1 MARGHRAS
9 GGRFGADFSYQDWA
23 SAGFRFD
30 EPDAGGPDDEDDAAP
45 DVAVYHEPDE
55 ALDEQDHRL
64 PSRPERR
71 QEEMPERGWEDLP
84 EHGLGDPPNRIDL
97 DGYRARLFGGPGA
110 SLYGDPG
117 VPRQNDWNS
126 DQLPAVSATAEWEE
140 PVRPEP
146 IAETGSMVRP
156 YTKTGGRTRSDYD
169 LAIEALVST
178 SDRGRLP
185 EAAVL
190 PEHRSICG
198 LCLDTRS
205 VAEVAAHL
213 RLPLGVARV
222 LIGDMAGMGLVLI
235 HQSGMVVGD
244 RPSIEFMER
253 VLSGLR
259 RL

>member
-9 GGRFGADFSYQDWA
+9 GGRFGADFSYRDWA
-23 SAGFRFD
+23 STGFRFE
-30 EPDAGGPDDEDDAAP
+30 EPDAGGPDEEEDAAP
-45 DVAVYHEPDE
+45 EVASYHEPDE
-55 ALDEQDHRL
+55 ALDEQDQRL

-71 QEEMPERGWEDLP
+71 QEQMPERGWEDLP

-126 DQLPAVSATAEWEE
+126 DQLPAVPAAMDWEE

-146 IAETGSMVRP
+146 MAETGSLVRP

>member
-1 MARGHRAS
+1 
-9 GGRFGADFSYQDWA
+9 
-23 SAGFRFD
+23 
-30 EPDAGGPDDEDDAAP
+30 
-45 DVAVYHEPDE
+45 
-55 ALDEQDHRL
+55 
-64 PSRPERR
+64 
-71 QEEMPERGWEDLP
+71 MPERGWEDLP
-84 EHGLGDPPNRIDL
+84 EHGDAPNRFDV
-97 DGYRARLFGGPGA
+97 DGLGARLFGGPSA
-110 SLYGDPG
+110 TLYGDPG
-117 VPRQNDWNS
+117 IPSQTDWDSKEIPSVLTGAAMEASSGNGVHGGGEIEY
-126 DQLPAVSATAEWEE
+126 AGA
-140 PVRPEP
+140 
-146 IAETGSMVRP
+146 AETGSMVRP

-178 SDRGRLP
+178 SERGRSP
-185 EAAVL
+185 DAAVR

>member
-1 MARGHRAS
+1 MSGSDGANGLAEEFRDAR
-9 GGRFGADFSYQDWA
+9 
-23 SAGFRFD
+23 
-30 EPDAGGPDDEDDAAP
+30 
-45 DVAVYHEPDE
+45 
-55 ALDEQDHRL
+55 
-64 PSRPERR
+64 
-71 QEEMPERGWEDLP
+71 
-84 EHGLGDPPNRIDL
+84 
-97 DGYRARLFGGPGA
+97 
-110 SLYGDPG
+110 
-117 VPRQNDWNS
+117 
-126 DQLPAVSATAEWEE
+126 T
-140 PVRPEP
+140 
-146 IAETGSMVRP
+146 ETGSMVRP

-178 SDRGRLP
+178 SERGRSP
-185 EAAVL
+185 DGTVR

-222 LIGDMAGMGLVLI
+222 LIGDMAGLGLVLI

>member
-1 MARGHRAS
+1 MQGGDNEVAGDGGAHRDI
-9 GGRFGADFSYQDWA
+9 GGFLVTDFT
-23 SAGFRFD
+23 
-30 EPDAGGPDDEDDAAP
+30 
-45 DVAVYHEPDE
+45 
-55 ALDEQDHRL
+55 DHQHLRVL
-64 PSRPERR
+64 P
-71 QEEMPERGWEDLP
+71 EEMPGGGAFGFAEERPSERSAPGYRGGP
-84 EHGLGDPPNRIDL
+84 PSGPISDPMSGPLYDA
-97 DGYRARLFGGPGA
+97 DGYEVHFVQP
-110 SLYGDPG
+110 DPE
-117 VPRQNDWNS
+117 PEPELAPN
-126 DQLPAVSATAEWEE
+126 E
-140 PVRPEP
+140 PVV
-146 IAETGSMVRP
+146 ETGSLVRP
-156 YTKTGGRTRSDYD
+156 YTRTGGRTRPDYD

>member
-1 MARGHRAS
+1 
-9 GGRFGADFSYQDWA
+9 
-23 SAGFRFD
+23 
-30 EPDAGGPDDEDDAAP
+30 
-45 DVAVYHEPDE
+45 
-55 ALDEQDHRL
+55 
-64 PSRPERR
+64 
-71 QEEMPERGWEDLP
+71 MPERGWEDFP
-84 EHGLGDPPNRIDL
+84 EHGDAPNRFDVGGL
-97 DGYRARLFGGPGA
+97 GARLFGGPSA
-110 SLYGDPG
+110 TLYGDPG
-117 VPRQNDWNS
+117 IPAPTDWDSKEIPSLVSGSDGANGLAEEFRDARQ
-126 DQLPAVSATAEWEE
+126 
-140 PVRPEP
+140 
-146 IAETGSMVRP
+146 ETGSMVRP

-178 SDRGRLP
+178 SEQGRSP
-185 EAAVL
+185 DAAVR

-222 LIGDMAGMGLVLI
+222 LIGDMAGLGLVLI

>member
-1 MARGHRAS
+1 
-9 GGRFGADFSYQDWA
+9 
-23 SAGFRFD
+23 
-30 EPDAGGPDDEDDAAP
+30 
-45 DVAVYHEPDE
+45 
-55 ALDEQDHRL
+55 
-64 PSRPERR
+64 
-71 QEEMPERGWEDLP
+71 MPEKGWEDLP
-84 EHGLGDPPNRIDL
+84 DHDVGDAPNRFDV
-97 DGYRARLFGGPGA
+97 DGFRARLFGGPGA
-110 SLYGDPG
+110 TLYGDSGIPSQAAWDSKEIPTLGPDESSVGSLNASG
-117 VPRQNDWNS
+117 VWGS
-126 DQLPAVSATAEWEE
+126 SADLFGPDTNGRGGTT
-140 PVRPEP
+140 PHD
-146 IAETGSMVRP
+146 TGSLVRP

-178 SDRGRLP
+178 SERGKAP
-185 EAAVL
+185 DAAVR

>member
-1 MARGHRAS
+1 
-9 GGRFGADFSYQDWA
+9 
-23 SAGFRFD
+23 
-30 EPDAGGPDDEDDAAP
+30 
-45 DVAVYHEPDE
+45 
-55 ALDEQDHRL
+55 
-64 PSRPERR
+64 
-71 QEEMPERGWEDLP
+71 MPERGWEDLP
-84 EHGLGDPPNRIDL
+84 EHGDAPNRFDVGGL
-97 DGYRARLFGGPGA
+97 GARLFGGPSA
-110 SLYGDPG
+110 TLYGDPG
-117 VPRQNDWNS
+117 IPSQTDWDSKEIPSVTSVGTQESTGNGTS
-126 DQLPAVSATAEWEE
+126 FPAE
-140 PVRPEP
+140 PE
-146 IAETGSMVRP
+146 AAGAYETGSMVRP
-156 YTKTGGRTRSDYD
+156 YTKTGGRTRSEYD

-178 SDRGRLP
+178 SERGRALDSS
-185 EAAVL
+185 L
-190 PEHRSICG
+190 RPEHRSICG

>member
-1 MARGHRAS
+1 MVG
-9 GGRFGADFSYQDWA
+9 
-23 SAGFRFD
+23 
-30 EPDAGGPDDEDDAAP
+30 
-45 DVAVYHEPDE
+45 V
-55 ALDEQDHRL
+55 
-64 PSRPERR
+64 PERKVA
-71 QEEMPERGWEDLP
+71 EMPERGWEDLP
-84 EHGLGDPPNRIDL
+84 EHGDAPNRFDVGGL
-97 DGYRARLFGGPGA
+97 GARLFGGPSA
-110 SLYGDPG
+110 TLYGDPG
-117 VPRQNDWNS
+117 IPAPTDWDS
-126 DQLPAVSATAEWEE
+126 KEIPSLMSGTDGH
-140 PVRPEP
+140 P
-146 IAETGSMVRP
+146 IIDDPGDAHEAGSMVRP

-178 SDRGRLP
+178 SERGRSAD
-185 EAAVL
+185 AAVR

-222 LIGDMAGMGLVLI
+222 LIGDMAGLGLVLI

>member
-30 EPDAGGPDDEDDAAP
+30 EPDAGGPDDDDDAAP

-126 DQLPAVSATAEWEE
+126 DQLPAVPAATEWEE
-140 PVRPEP
+140 PVRAEP
-146 IAETGSMVRP
+146 IAETGSLVRP